1 MISSRLNLLLI
12 YPPNSGARQGIKGI
26 YYPLG
31 IGYIASVLRKY
42 FKVKVHDFNYDFCL
56 GYFNSSNYVENILK
70 QYDYD
75 FLLIGG
81 VFPRFKYLKQI
92 IEVSKKISKAK
103 IIIGGSYLKP
113 SIKVLANY
121 LKADYY
127 VLGEGEEI
135 VLNLLKHI
143 VENRSIT
150 DVDGIAYHS
159 DNDVWLSKT
168 AVPILNIDDIP
179 FPARDILNFNRYK
192 RYFALGHPLLYTAH
206 VISSRGCPFNCL
218 FCNPVF
224 GRGVRVRSPENI
236 LEEISLLQKDYNCNF
251 IYFHDEVILGGT
263 KKNVTNFCE
272 YILSKNKRGFFWA
285 GSTNSR
291 ILDNKILSL
300 MKRAGCIRICLGVES
315 GSQTILDEMRKKNDL
330 KQLKDIVA
338 HCDKIGIETNFSL
351 LTNTFSE
358 TEDTLIETKNYLSYF
373 NKFFF
378 RSPFSINY
386 IVPVH
391 GTDIYNEAKK
401 RGLINCDDLEYILSL
416 DENSRYALRYNLTN
430 IESKKFLKLVDGI
443 NRELAEDY
451 FNKHRVQQLISKYTN
466 LYHFRLK
473 ETVTSISVKNTL
485 PLLEGLLWAL
495 CKGNEESVI
504 GKVYKKIVYGE
515 YGCNRIEAMP

>member
-1 MISSRLNLLLI
+1 LGQWPNKLISNRPDLLLI

-26 YYPLG
+26 SFPLG
-31 IGYIASVLRKY
+31 ISYIASVLRRD
-42 FKVKVHDFNYDFCL
+42 FNVKVHDFNYDFCL
-56 GYFNSSNYVENILK
+56 GYYNSSYYVDNILK
-70 QYDYD
+70 QYNYD

-81 VFPRFKYLKQI
+81 VFPKHKYLKKI
-92 IEVSKKISKAK
+92 IEASKRISKAK

-113 SIKVLANY
+113 SIKVLADY

-150 DVDGIAYHS
+150 NVDGIAYHS
-159 DNDVWLSKT
+159 DNDVLLNKAS
-168 AVPILNIDDIP
+168 VPMLNIDDVP
-179 FPARDILNFNRYK
+179 FPARDLLNFNRYK

-236 LEEISLLQKDYNCNF
+236 LEEILLLQKDYNCNF
-251 IYFHDEVILGGT
+251 ICFHDEVILGGT
-263 KKNVTNFCE
+263 KKNITNFCE
-272 YILSKNKRGFFWA
+272 YVLSKNKRGFSWA

-291 ILDNKILSL
+291 ILNKEILSL

-315 GSQTILDEMRKKNDL
+315 GSKTILDEMRKKNDL
-330 KQLKDIVA
+330 EQLKDIVA

-358 TEDTLIETKNYLSYF
+358 TEETLMETKKYLSYF
-373 NKFFF
+373 SKYFF

-391 GTDIYNEAKK
+391 GTDIYNEAKE
-401 RGLINCDDLEYILSL
+401 RGLIDCDDLEYILSS
-416 DENSRYALRYNLTN
+416 DEDSRYVLRHNLTN
-430 IESKKFLKLVDGI
+430 IETEHFLKLVDGI
-443 NRELAEDY
+443 NKELSENY
-451 FNKHRVQQLISKYTN
+451 IKKHRVQQLISKYTN

-473 ETVTSISVKNTL
+473 ETIFSASAKNIL
-485 PLLEGLLWAL
+485 PILEGLLWAL
-495 CKGNEESVI
+495 CRGDEETVT
-504 GKVYKKIVYGE
+504 GKVYKRIVYGE
-515 YGCNRIEAMP
+515 